1 MFARNLGRVIL
12 VLSLSCWGIASAQ
25 QPAPTSRPYDGIQA
39 GLDAF
44 RLAEEKRQGAVSQQL
59 FLNDQMRFWNCYP
72 TSGSTTYYGY
82 LPPAAMDA
90 YGYGPPSPG
99 YAYPPYAGYG
109 YSMASP
115 LLTRAN
121 LDYTYAYGAGPLW
134 GGYGQSWAGPLAVFS
149 PWPYVPGNIYGY
161 PAYYQPARQPI
172 GQQQLQAGPNR
183 WESHPVYDPPLTMFQ
198 PLPPVDSPLL
208 ERTPFAVQ
216 KEAAPPGES
225 IPPEPPQAASPP
237 APELTPP
244 GPASSP
250 PPAAPRRGP
259 RER

>member
-1 MFARNLGRVIL
+1 VFRQNLGRVVLIL
-12 VLSLSCWGIASAQ
+12 GLCGAAIASAQ
-25 QPAPTSRPYDGIQA
+25 QQPTVVRPYDGIQA

-59 FLNDQMRFWNCYP
+59 FLNDQMRFWNGYP
-72 TSGSTTYYGY
+72 TSSTTYYGY
-82 LPPAAMDA
+82 LPPAAMAA

-99 YAYPPYAGYG
+99 YSYPPYAGYG
-109 YSMASP
+109 YSFASP

-134 GGYGQSWAGPLAVFS
+134 GGYGQGWGGPMAVFQ

-172 GQQQLQAGPNR
+172 GQQQVQTGPNR

-198 PLPPVDSPLL
+198 PQPPVASPLL
-208 ERTPFAVQ
+208 DNTPFAAAPAAASEMLPPQPPRVQ
-216 KEAAPPGES
+216 SPPAAAPPG
-225 IPPEPPQAASPP
+225 P
-237 APELTPP
+237 AV
-244 GPASSP
+244 P
-250 PPAAPRRGP
+250 PPPAPRRGP
-259 RER
+259 QER